1 MKPTS
6 PAGPARITVE
16 VGSRGADLLRQPML
30 NKGTAFTAVER
41 EQFGLTGLLPH
52 AVSTLA
58 EQAERAYRNVARKPG
73 ALERYIGMA
82 ALQDRNEHLYYRV
95 LADHLEEL
103 LPVVYTPTVGE
114 ACAEFSHIFRRGRG
128 VWITPEHRGR
138 IASVL
143 RHAPR
148 NVRLVVVTDNE
159 RILGLGDLGAGGM
172 GIPVGKLAIYV
183 AAAGVHPATT
193 LPVSLDVGTDNQE
206 LLADELYLGWRAPRL
221 RGPEYESLVDE
232 FVAAVKSTFPDAV
245 LQWEDFKKATAFHLL
260 ERHRRTLPSFNDDIQ
275 GTAAVVLAGILSSER
290 VTGRRLSG
298 ERIAIVGGGAA
309 GVGIAQLLRIALRKQ
324 ERSLEDTLRAIAVID
339 SRGLLVDD
347 APIADDHKRPFAWP
361 AELAARHGLVPGR
374 RTLLDVVEAFQ
385 PTVLVGASGQ
395 RGVFDEEVIRAV
407 AVHVDRPVVLPL
419 SNPTSKSEAV
429 PADVLEW
436 TGGRA
441 LVATGSPFE
450 PVARGGRQTR
460 IGQANNAFVFPGLG
474 LGALVGRAQMV
485 TDSMFLAAAEALTR
499 CVTADDLEAGSLYP
513 RIRDLRAVTARVAE
527 AVVREVRDAC
537 VGLPY
542 DNAAIPGA
550 VCRFMWEPAYPELVP
565 AAAREPA
572 PAAPGVPRPH
582 SG

>member
-1 MKPTS
+1 MKSTS
-6 PAGPARITVE
+6 SAEPPVIRLE
-16 VGSRGADLLRQPML
+16 VRSRGADLLRQPML

-95 LADHLEEL
+95 LGDHLEEL

-114 ACAEFSHIFRRGRG
+114 ACEEFSHIFRRGRG

-143 RHAPR
+143 RHVPR

-183 AAAGVHPATT
+183 AAGGVHPAST
-193 LPVSLDVGTDNQE
+193 LPVSLDVGTDNPE

-221 RGPEYESLVDE
+221 RGAEYESLVDE
-232 FVAAVKSTFPDAV
+232 FVAAVKSTFPDV
-245 LQWEDFKKATAFHLL
+245 LLQWEDFKKATAFHLL

-290 VTGRRLSG
+290 VTERRLSG
-298 ERIAIVGGGAA
+298 ERVAIVGGGGA
-309 GVGIAQLLRIALRKQ
+309 GVGIANLLRMALLKQ
-324 ERSLEDTLRAIAVID
+324 GRSVEDTLGAIAIMD

-347 APIADDHKRPFAWP
+347 EPIADAHKRPFAWP

-374 RTLLDVVEAFQ
+374 RALKDVVDAFK

-395 RGVFDEEVIRAV
+395 PGVFDEALIRAV
-407 AVHVDRPVVLPL
+407 GAHVERPVILPL

-429 PADVLEW
+429 PANVLEW

-441 LVATGSPFE
+441 LVATGSPFD
-450 PVARGGRQTR
+450 PVAHDGIETR
-460 IGQANNAFVFPGLG
+460 IGQANNAFVFPGVG
-474 LGALVGRAQMV
+474 LGALVGRARLV
-485 TDSMFLAAAEALTR
+485 TDSMFLAAAEALAQY
-499 CVTADDLEAGSLYP
+499 VTAEDLAAGSLYP
-513 RIRDLRAVTARVAE
+513 RIRELRAVTARVAE
-527 AVVREVRDAC
+527 AVVREARDAC

-542 DNAAIPGA
+542 ENSEIAGA
-550 VCRFMWEPAYPELVP
+550 VSRFMWEPAYPELVP
-565 AAAREPA
+565 AAEPA
-572 PAAPGVPRPH
+572 LGSAAASAPPAHFA
-582 SG
+582 

>member
-1 MKPTS
+1 MKSTS
-6 PAGPARITVE
+6 QAGAAGITVG
-16 VGSRGADLLRQPML
+16 VRSRGADLLRQPML

-41 EQFGLTGLLPH
+41 EQFGLAGLLPH

-58 EQAERAYRNVARKPG
+58 EQAERAYRNVARKTG

-95 LADHLEEL
+95 LADHLEDL
-103 LPVVYTPTVGE
+103 LPIVYTPTVGE

-128 VWITPEHRGR
+128 VWITPDHRGR

-148 NVRLVVVTDNE
+148 SVRLVVVTDNE

-183 AAAGVHPATT
+183 AAAGVHPAST

-221 RGPEYESLVDE
+221 RGAEYESLVDE
-232 FVAAVKSTFPDAV
+232 FVAAVKTTFPDVV

-275 GTAAVVLAGILSSER
+275 GTAAVVVAGILSSER

-298 ERIAIVGGGAA
+298 ERVAILGGGGA
-309 GVGIAQLLRIALRKQ
+309 GVGIGQLLRIALLEQ
-324 ERSLEDTLRAIAVID
+324 ERSVEDTLRAIAVID

-374 RTLLDVVEAFQ
+374 RALLDVVEAFQ

-395 RGVFDEEVIRAV
+395 PGVFDEAVIRA
-407 AVHVDRPVVLPL
+407 AAARVDRPVVLPL

-441 LVATGSPFE
+441 LVATGSPFD
-450 PVARGGRQTR
+450 PVACGGRQTR
-460 IGQANNAFVFPGLG
+460 IGQANNAFVFPGVG
-474 LGALVGRAQMV
+474 LGALVGRARMV
-485 TDSMFLAAAEALTR
+485 TDSMFLAAAEALAR
-499 CVTADDLEAGSLYP
+499 EVTADDLEAGSLYP

-527 AVVREVRDAC
+527 AVVREAREAC

-542 DNAAIPGA
+542 EDAAIPGA
-550 VCRFMWEPAYPELVP
+550 VSRFMWEPAYPELVP
-565 AAAREPA
+565 AAAAALPA
-572 PAAPGVPRPH
+572 H
-582 SG
+582 FE